1 MNENQ
6 LLALALQN
14 DFDSE
19 IAVYNNMP
27 NHFFSLRFR
36 KRMKRLMN
44 VSGVPYWELKRIPL
58 KKSITI
64 ALVAVILLAFF
75 TGATLMIYRPCDKF
89 RLQDAGEHTY
99 LVAFDTEGAPTTLEE
114 KYRLGID
121 LSGYSEN
128 LLFDDEYDYLVEYHE
143 ENGNRLIAFSQS
155 IKSHYQ
161 DESYWLYT
169 ENAMVMP
176 TEIIVNG
183 NKYIFF
189 QTKYGDMCLIWDC
202 GDYIIEVGT
211 YGFGKDELISMA
223 ETVHKVE

>member
-1 MNENQ
+1 MNVNQ

-19 IAVYNNMP
+19 IAAYNNMP
-27 NHFFSLRFR
+27 NHNFSLRFK

-44 VSGVPYWELKRIPL
+44 VGGVPDWELKRIPL

-64 ALVAVILLAFF
+64 ALVAVILLAFV
-75 TGATLMIYRPCDKF
+75 TGSTLMIYRLCDKF
-89 RLQDAGEHTY
+89 RLHDAGEHTY

-128 LLFDDEYDYLVEYHE
+128 LLLDDEYDYWVEYFE
-143 ENGNRLIAFSQS
+143 IGSKRSISFSQS
-155 IKSHYQ
+155 IKDGYQ

-169 ENAMVMP
+169 EDAMVMP

-211 YGFGKDELISMA
+211 YGFGKDELIPIA